1 MRLPTTLTIVIAFSG
16 GALAHAALVGAQ
28 APAAADAVTAAPQQY
43 HVEFENEYVRV
54 TRISYGPRAHAP
66 LHSHRAPGGVIV
78 ALTDQDARVTGPDG
92 STRELHYKAGQ
103 ARWAAATPGADQS
116 SFSAHA
122 EENLSDRP
130 FELLR
135 IDPKVPVAKRD

>member
-1 MRLPTTLTIVIAFSG
+1 S
-16 GALAHAALVGAQ
+16 
-28 APAAADAVTAAPQQY
+28 
-43 HVEFENEYVRV
+43 
-54 TRISYGPRAHAP
+54 
-66 LHSHRAPGGVIV
+66 APGGVIV

-130 FELLR
+130 FELIR
-135 IDPKVPVAKRD
+135 IDPKVAAPAHASAGSLMLAAPDDLKWESTARPDTKRANLWGDSTKGAFAYFSRYDAG